1 MLGHHT
7 KTPARWPPMH
17 MLVGEGTAM
26 TPRPDEE
33 VLARTGPFLRGLHS
47 QWKSAAAAA
56 GDVPD
61 RSVLTPERLR
71 PWLGSVSVYHE
82 TADADFVIRLDG
94 TRIVAWTGEDWTN
107 RRLSELDTL
116 YGRDLLGSCR
126 RACDARCPAFG
137 LPILPFQSETKVM
150 HRMILP
156 VLSADRTRRQI
167 LLAMW
172 PADDPRRQ

>member
-1 MLGHHT
+1 MAGHDT
-7 KTPARWPPMH
+7 TMPVRWPPVH
-17 MLVGEGTAM
+17 VLVGEGAAM
-26 TPRPDEE
+26 EPRPAAEA
-33 VLARTGPFLRGLHS
+33 LARTGPFLRGLHS
-47 QWKSAAAAA
+47 EWSAAAAAA

-61 RSVLTPERLR
+61 RAALTPERLR

-82 TADADFVIRLDG
+82 TAGGDFLIRLDG

-107 RRLSELDTL
+107 RHLSDLDAR

-126 RACDARCPAFG
+126 GAWHARCPAFG
-137 LPILPFQSETKVM
+137 LPVVLFQSETKVM
-150 HRMILP
+150 HRLILP
-156 VLSADRTRRQI
+156 VLSADRARRQI